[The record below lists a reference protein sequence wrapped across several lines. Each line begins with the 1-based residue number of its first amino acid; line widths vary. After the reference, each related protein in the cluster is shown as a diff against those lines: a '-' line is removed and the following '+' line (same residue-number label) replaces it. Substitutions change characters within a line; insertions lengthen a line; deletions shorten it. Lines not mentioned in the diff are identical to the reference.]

1 MTRRRMDP
9 VEVVESCYRPAS
21 SDAEWLRGVTEAL
34 SPLDR
39 GQGLVAFTYQGRA
52 AGRLS
57 PRTLVDVGCD
67 HDWRETTRRLLGEA
81 PPELVRAL
89 RGSSPPA
96 GLFSQRLPELG
107 QSAASFVGGLFGAV
121 DVEDLLVVL
130 AAEPRGLGAL
140 VAMPV
145 RRGARFASRTVQQLG
160 WISAHILSGQRL
172 RRIARRAVLPADA
185 VLDPAGVVHHAGG
198 GARSREVR
206 GKLVRAVRSVERARG
221 RLRWRDP
228 DGALQLWQGLVD
240 GTWSLVDHEDTD
252 GRRWVLARRNAPE
265 VQDPKALTPRE
276 RQVLAF
282 AVLGHSNKYIGYLL
296 GLAPSTVATHLHCV
310 QRKLAVS
317 SRRELIQVFGALPI
331 ETPRRGESPS
341 GAHRAQGR

>member
-1 MTRRRMDP
+1 
-9 VEVVESCYRPAS
+9 
-21 SDAEWLRGVTEAL
+21 
-34 SPLDR
+34 
-39 GQGLVAFTYQGRA
+39 LVAFTYQGSA
-52 AGRLS
+52 AGRLIL
-57 PRTLVDVGCD
+57 RTLVDVGCD

-81 PPELVRAL
+81 PPALVRAL

-107 QSAASFVGGLFGAV
+107 QIAASFVGGLFGAV

-130 AAEPRGLGAL
+130 AAEPRGQGAI

-145 RRGARFASRTVQQLG
+145 RRGARFAPRTVQQLG
-160 WISAHILSGQRL
+160 WISAHVLSGQRL
-172 RRIARRAVLPADA
+172 RRIAQERVLSADA
-185 VLDPAGVVHHAGG
+185 VLDSAGVVHHARGV
-198 GARSREVR
+198 ARSREAR
-206 GKLVRAVRSVERARG
+206 GKLVRAVRSVDRARG

-228 DGALQLWQGLVD
+228 DGALQLWKGLVD

-265 VQDPKALTPRE
+265 VRDPKALNPRE
-276 RQVLAF
+276 RQVLSF
-282 AVLGHSNKYIGYLL
+282 AVRGHSNKYIGYLL
-296 GLAPSTVATHLHCV
+296 GLAPSTVATHLQSV
-310 QRKLAVS
+310 QRKLTVS

-331 ETPRRGESPS
+331 EAPRCGGSPA